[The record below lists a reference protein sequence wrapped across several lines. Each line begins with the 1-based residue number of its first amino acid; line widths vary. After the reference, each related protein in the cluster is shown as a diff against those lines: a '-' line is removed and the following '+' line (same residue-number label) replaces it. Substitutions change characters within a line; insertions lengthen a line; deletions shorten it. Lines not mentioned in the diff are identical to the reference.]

1 MEAKRANKDVAGVLQ
16 QAQRY
21 CRDVQAGEES
31 DLKSG
36 GWGPEGEARIPFAF
50 STNGRPAARL
60 PARGVGSVRAEA
72 GYGGA
77 MGLIRGSFS
86 LSNPTRPDLAPM
98 EVSALV
104 DSGAVHLCIP
114 EHLAIQLSLAELE
127 RREVVLADGHR
138 RTVPY
143 VGPVEVRF
151 RNRRC
156 FTGAMVLGNEVL
168 LGAIPMED
176 MDLVLRPSC
185 RAWM

>member
-1 MEAKRANKDVAGVLQ
+1 MNVSIGL
-16 QAQRY
+16 
-21 CRDVQAGEES
+21 
-31 DLKSG
+31 
-36 GWGPEGEARIPFAF
+36 
-50 STNGRPAARL
+50 TT
-60 PARGVGSVRAEA
+60 
-72 GYGGA
+72 
-77 MGLIRGSFS
+77 MGLIRGDFMLANPAKPE
-86 LSNPTRPDLAPM
+86 LSPLQ
-98 EVSALV
+98 VSALV

-114 EHLAIQLSLAELE
+114 EHIAIQLNLAELE

-176 MDLVLRPSC
+176 MDLVLRPQLQSVDVNPESPNIPLSL
-185 RAWM
+185 AKSSFDSATV